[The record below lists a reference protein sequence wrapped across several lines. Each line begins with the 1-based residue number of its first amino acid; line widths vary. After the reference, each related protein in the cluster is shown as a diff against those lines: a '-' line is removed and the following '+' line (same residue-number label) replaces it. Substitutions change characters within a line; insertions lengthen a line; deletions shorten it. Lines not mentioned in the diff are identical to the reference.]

1 MGVDRRLMS
10 PETGQILRF
19 TPRGARRPI
28 WGETVK
34 NSVLLIA
41 VALLWPAQAAEL
53 ETIVV
58 YASRLGASTQ
68 QPTILTG
75 SEIDARH
82 AHHAGDAL
90 LALSGVAISR
100 AGNRGGLTQARV
112 RGAEANHVLVML
124 DGIEMNNAALGG
136 EYNLGHLDLTGARRV
151 EIMNG
156 PQSAI
161 WGSDALAGLIYIDTT
176 PREDAMTIDVA
187 GGSMAT
193 RDASITASRSSAAG
207 HAVIAASHFA
217 TDGNNLARTGDE
229 LDGYRAT
236 TLHTNI
242 SRSLGPWT
250 VGAVFRGVDA
260 EVEYDPTPYP
270 AYIPADGDNITE
282 SDHRYAKLEASHLG
296 VGFWQPR
303 LTITEVRAGDE
314 NIETTSRILTLGE
327 KTAIAFSNN
336 FALGDAHRLNATA
349 ELERQRFTQRGAA
362 TPFGDPNQQQGTRTA
377 SVAAEYQYRTRYALA
392 SVSARYDANDQFD
405 NSAAYHV
412 GVARAAGPGRLFANV
427 GTGIKNPTFA
437 ERYGFAPDTFIGN
450 PDLKP
455 ERSVEYEAG
464 YATRRFS
471 FAYFDNRLTDEI
483 DGFVFDPE
491 RMGFTAENRA
501 DRSRRR
507 GVEIGYLDTFGPFRI
522 AAHYTYVDAAEK
534 DRAEIRR
541 PRHQGRVDLSGTIAS
556 SARFNVGVAVVG
568 EQYDNDFS
576 AYPAIRRTL
585 DSYLLAHGGL
595 DFRISPRTRIYLQV
609 ENAFDT
615 DYEDVF
621 GFRNPGRR
629 AVAGCALRL

>member
-1 MGVDRRLMS
+1 MS

-19 TPRGARRPI
+19 TPRGVRRLI

-41 VALLWPAQAAEL
+41 VALLWPARAAEL

-75 SEIDARH
+75 AEIDARH

-90 LALSGVAISR
+90 LGLPGVAISR

-124 DGIEMNNAALGG
+124 DGIEMNNVALGG
-136 EYNLGHLDLTGARRV
+136 EYNFGHLDLTGARRV

-176 PREDAMTIDVA
+176 PHENAVTIDAA

-207 HAVIAASHFA
+207 HAVFAASHFA

-405 NSAAYHV
+405 NSAAYHL
-412 GVARAAGPGRLFANV
+412 GVAWAAGPGRLFANV

-464 YATRRFS
+464 YATRPFS
-471 FAYFDNRLTDEI
+471 FTYFDNRLTDEI

-507 GVEIGYLDTFGPFRI
+507 GVEIGYLDSFGPLRI
-522 AAHYTYVDAAEK
+522 TAHYTYVDAAEK

-585 DSYLLAHGGL
+585 GSYLLAHGGL

-629 AVAGCALRL
+629 ALAGCALRL

>member
-1 MGVDRRLMS
+1 MKIS
-10 PETGQILRF
+10 F
-19 TPRGARRPI
+19 
-28 WGETVK
+28 
-34 NSVLLIA
+34 LLIA
-41 VALLWPAQAAEL
+41 VALVWPVQAAEL

-68 QPTILTG
+68 QPAILTE

-82 AHHAGDAL
+82 GHHAGDVL
-90 LALSGVAISR
+90 RGLPGFALSQ

-124 DGIEMNNAALGG
+124 DGIEMNNVALGG
-136 EYNLGHLDLTGARRV
+136 EYNFGHLDLTGAQRV
-151 EIMNG
+151 ELMNG

-161 WGSDALAGLIYIDTT
+161 WGSDALAGLLYIDTT
-176 PREDAMTIDVA
+176 PGDTGVTIDAA
-187 GGSMAT
+187 GGSMGT

-229 LDGYRAT
+229 QDGYRAT

-242 SRSLGPWT
+242 SRSLGSWT
-250 VGAVFRGVDA
+250 IGAVVRGVDA

-270 AYIPADGDNITE
+270 AYIPADGDNLTE
-282 SDHRYAKLEASHLG
+282 SDRRYAKLEASHPG
-296 VGFWQPR
+296 TGFWAPR
-303 LTITEVRAGDE
+303 LTITGARAGDE
-314 NIETTSRILTLGE
+314 NIETASRISTIGE

-336 FALGDAHRLNATA
+336 FTLGDAHRLNATA

-362 TPFGDPNQQQGTRTA
+362 TPFGDPNQQQSTRAA
-377 SVAAEYQYRTRYALA
+377 SIATEYQYRTRYALT

-412 GVARAAGPGRLFANV
+412 GVARAVGPGRLFANV

-437 ERYGFAPDTFIGN
+437 ERYGYAPDTFIGN
-450 PDLKP
+450 PDLEP

-464 YATRRFS
+464 YATGRLS
-471 FAYFDNRLTDEI
+471 FTYFDNRLTDEI
-483 DGFVFDPE
+483 DGFAFDPV
-491 RMGFTAENRA
+491 RGGFTAENLGEK
-501 DRSRRR
+501 SRRR
-507 GVEIGYLDTFGPFRI
+507 GVEIGYLGTLGPLRI
-522 AAHYTYVDAAEK
+522 AAHYTYVDSTEK

-541 PRHQGRVDLSGTIAS
+541 PRHQGRVDLSGPIMS

-585 DSYLLAHGGL
+585 DSYLLAHGGA
-595 DFRISPRTRIYLQV
+595 DFRISPRARVYLQV
-609 ENAFDT
+609 ENALDA

-621 GFRNPGRR
+621 GHRNPGRR
-629 AVAGCALRL
+629 VLTGVALRL